1 LQKVVRSGTVV
12 EVAIRS
18 VHVKRGDT
26 ATDELWF
33 EAQLG
38 EWQAAWRLL
47 PQGGRVVFGELR
59 LFPSEPRRKAGRWSA
74 DRLGDRAQ
82 VPGGGITVK
91 ELRRLVR
98 EVGEHRR
105 QALSEVSRWVG
116 KEQRRER
123 PLPSPFGPE
132 GLFER
137 HGLTEALVDQTQGI
151 GGGIVAT
158 HLPPRR
164 MRRDERFY
172 AEMAAA
178 YAEAVGAGNNRPI
191 DTIADALGRSRNTVK
206 DVIREARA
214 RRLLTETTHGRAGGR
229 LTVKAKKLLKQRH
242 NEEDKAP

>member
-1 LQKVVRSGTVV
+1 VPARPCTVV
-12 EVAIRS
+12 AVAIRP

-38 EWQAAWRLL
+38 EWVAAWRLL
-47 PQGGRVVFGELR
+47 PQGGRVVLGELR
-59 LFPSEPRRKAGRWSA
+59 LFPSEPRRKPGRWSA

-91 ELRRLVR
+91 ELRRLVL
-98 EVGEHRR
+98 EIGEHRR
-105 QALSEVSRWVG
+105 QALSEVSQWVG
-116 KEQRRER
+116 KQERRER
-123 PLPSPFGPE
+123 PLAYPFGPE

-137 HGLTEALVDQTQGI
+137 HGLSEALVEQTQGI
-151 GGGIVAT
+151 GGGGIVAT

-178 YAEAVGAGNNRPI
+178 YAEAVAAGNNRPI
-191 DTIADALGRSRNTVK
+191 DTIADAIGRSRNTVK

-214 RRLLTETTHGRAGGR
+214 RRLLTETTHGRAGGQ
-229 LTVKAKKLLKQRH
+229 LTAKAKKLLKQRDD
-242 NEEDKAP
+242 EEDKTP